1 VTNDSYP
8 DIFFGLKGGF
18 NNFGVVTKFTMH
30 SHPQTLVYGGLLV
43 YIEVHQFDKVLT
55 ALINFRNNNKDPK
68 AQVLFSFSHQ
78 TELITIDLILFYDA
92 PTPPE
97 NLFKEFTD
105 ISHIDTLKTRSF
117 LAFVKSVPVS
127 TLDGKR

>member
-1 VTNDSYP
+1 MTNDSYP

-18 NNFGVVTKFTMH
+18 NNFGVVTKFTMR

-43 YIEVHQFDKVLT
+43 YVEVHQFDKVLT
-55 ALINFRNNNKDPK
+55 ALINFRINNKDPK

-78 TELITIDLILFYDA
+78 TGLVTIDLILFYDGLTA
-92 PTPPE
+92 PE

-105 ISHIDTLKTRSF
+105 ISHIGTLKTRSF
-117 LAFVKSVPVS
+117 VSFVKVVPIY
-127 TLDGKR
+127 TLAGKR